1 MTVEYILL
9 LGLFVFFVMGA
20 LIRSPQKSFENAGP
34 LLGAR
39 VEKHLTTGDG
49 FGSKKGSSTAPLQ
62 WE

>member
-9 LGLFVFFVMGA
+9 LAMFVFFVMGA
-20 LIRSPQKSFENAGP
+20 MVSSPQRSFDNAGP
-34 LLGAR
+34 KLGAR

-49 FGSKKGSSTAPLQ
+49 FGSKKGSGTAPLQ